1 MLPISSDL
9 FACAVSI
16 NGVSDLILQSG
27 IDIKS
32 EKGRQNKKEAID
44 WFNKVMGDRKRDRKR
59 MDQQSPLL
67 RYREIGAPLLLI
79 AAKDDKTVD
88 VSNSQKL
95 YKVMLQAGMDVQ
107 YNEYEQGGHS
117 LSSGGTMRR
126 MLAETEAF
134 FYEHIGKTELN

>member
-1 MLPISSDL
+1 
-9 FACAVSI
+9 
-16 NGVSDLILQSG
+16 
-27 IDIKS
+27 
-32 EKGRQNKKEAID
+32 
-44 WFNKVMGDRKRDRKR
+44 

-67 RYREIGAPLLLI
+67 RHREIGTPLLLI

-95 YKVMLQAGMDVQ
+95 YKAMSKAGMNVQ

-117 LSSGGTMRR
+117 LTSGGTMRR

-134 FYEHIGKTELN
+134 FYEHIGKTEMN